1 MPLYEMTPTNFRPVP
16 EASFAAMGIGERSDI
31 QRLLRTQIDVLGDDL
46 YVLTEEFGDWED
58 SKRRIDLLAVDAD
71 ANLVV
76 IELKRTHDGGHM
88 ELQAIRYASM
98 VSAMTF
104 ERAVAIH
111 GDFLRRM
118 GQPPEEAESRLLRF
132 LDWSEPDEE
141 NFAGDVRIVLVS
153 EGFSKELTTAVLWL
167 RDREIDIRCIR
178 LRPYSAGES
187 TLIDVEQI
195 IPLPEAEDY
204 IVRIREKEQRE
215 RKSKAERWSA
225 DAQQFCLD
233 YWQGVLDLLLPSE
246 ILEPDPKPM
255 KKEDMRFRVGWPDF
269 WLKAYFSRREPK
281 MAVWFACRGER
292 GFQHYSDLEAR
303 KTEIER
309 LFGGSLV
316 WRKDEVRERW
326 SVSYD
331 LNGLNANDKNDWPRQ
346 HRMLADGV
354 VRLYRAV
361 KPVVEPL
368 VQQSARG
375 EPSA

>member
-1 MPLYEMTPTNFRPVP
+1 MPLYEMTSSAFRPVP

-31 QRLLRTQIDVLGDDL
+31 QRLLRTQIEVLDDDL
-46 YVLTEEFGDWED
+46 YVLTEEFGEWED
-58 SKRRIDLLAVDAD
+58 SKRRIDLLAVDSEAK
-71 ANLVV
+71 LVV
-76 IELKRTHDGGHM
+76 IELKRTQDGGHM

-98 VSAMTF
+98 VAAMTF
-104 ERAVAIH
+104 ERAVQIH
-111 GDFLRRM
+111 ADFLRRM
-118 GQPPEEAESRLLRF
+118 GQPAEEAESRLLRF

-178 LRPYSAGES
+178 LRPYSAGEN

-215 RKSKAERWSA
+215 RRSKAERWSA

-233 YWQGVLDLLLPSE
+233 YWQGVLDALRPSG

-255 KKEDMRFRVGWPDF
+255 KKEDMRFKVGWPDF
-269 WLKAYFSRREPK
+269 WLKSYFSRREPN
-281 MAVWFACRGER
+281 MAVWIACRGER
-292 GFQHYSDLEAR
+292 GSQHYAALEAH
-303 KTEIER
+303 KAEIEQT
-309 LFGGSLV
+309 FGAALV
-316 WRKDEVRERW
+316 WRKDEVREKW

-331 LNGLNANDKNDWPRQ
+331 IEGVDVNDRDDWPRQ
-346 HRMLADGV
+346 HRMLADCIL
-354 VRLYRAV
+354 RLYRVV
-361 KPVVEPL
+361 KPIVEPL
-368 VQQSARG
+368 CQSSVAG
-375 EPSA
+375 

>member
-1 MPLYEMTPTNFRPVP
+1 MPLYEMTSTAFRPVP
-16 EASFAAMGIGERSDI
+16 EASFVAMGIGERSDI
-31 QRLLRTQIDVLGDDL
+31 QRLLRTQIEVLSDDL
-46 YVLTEEFGDWED
+46 YVLTEEFGEWEE
-58 SKRRIDLLAVDAD
+58 SKRRIDLLAVDCE

-76 IELKRTHDGGHM
+76 IELKRTADGGHM

-104 ERAVAIH
+104 ERAVTIH
-111 GDFLRRM
+111 ADFLRRM
-118 GQPPEEAESRLLRF
+118 GQPPEEAETRLLRF

-167 RDREIDIRCIR
+167 RDREIDIRCIK
-178 LRPYSAGES
+178 LRPYSAGER

-233 YWQGVLDLLLPSE
+233 FWQGVLDELGPSG

-255 KKEDMRFRVGWPDF
+255 KKEDMRFKVGWPDF
-269 WLKAYFSRREPK
+269 WLKCYFSRREPK
-281 MAVWFACRGER
+281 MAVWLACRGDRASE
-292 GFQHYSDLEAR
+292 HYGALEAS
-303 KTEIER
+303 KAEIER
-309 LFGGSLV
+309 AFGGPLV
-316 WRKDEVRERW
+316 WRKDESRGQW
-326 SVSYD
+326 SISYD
-331 LNGLNANDKNDWPRQ
+331 IDDLNANDRNDWPRQ

-354 VRLYRAV
+354 VRLYHAV

-368 VQQSARG
+368 CGSSAAG
-375 EPSA
+375 